1 MGAVRPMTILKL
13 ILGFALAVALL
24 LVFSVAAYRPPA
36 QTVHRPAAQMDYAV
50 RHDAEAGDAAGTARS
65 SYSMAFVELDDDG
78 LLAEPAQVERL
89 LADLGQKLAQA
100 DTTILLYVHGWNH
113 NAALDDDNVLCFG
126 ELARA
131 AALMQAGYRSRNGAP
146 RAVYAI
152 YVGWPGVVYRREAFN
167 KAFTFF
173 GRQAAADRI
182 GERGD
187 LLHLFSRIARLR
199 DQHQSGGAGAKF
211 VIVSHSLGARL
222 TYKALRPVMQ
232 SSVSDGEDRRY
243 ALLADVAVLVN
254 PALSADEHAV
264 LAKLVGRA
272 PVAGEARRAPRFV
285 IATSERDEVLG
296 GIYPWSQRIASFVR
310 GDFAFRDTARL
321 VPVGLFDDFVTHVLV
336 LDPPGAYRNPPGR
349 SGTCPTLR
357 YDELEIVRGKGRV
370 QRAAE
375 LYDFDTVRHYADDG
389 KLLYTSRLHR
399 QPGRAE
405 SDVMIVRV
413 SGEIIP
419 NHNDIFTSPFV
430 DFISRVINAGLFPDQ
445 WAAATR

>member
-1 MGAVRPMTILKL
+1 MTILKL

-296 GIYPWSQRIASFVR
+296 GSI
-310 GDFAFRDTARL
+310 
-321 VPVGLFDDFVTHVLV
+321 
-336 LDPPGAYRNPPGR
+336 PGR
-349 SGTCPTLR
+349 SASPASCAAISPSATRRAWCRWACSTISSPTCWCSTRRAPIATR
-357 YDELEIVRGKGRV
+357 PAAAAPVRRCATTSWRSSAA
-370 QRAAE
+370 RAACSGRPSS
-375 LYDFDTVRHYADDG
+375 T
-389 KLLYTSRLHR
+389 TSTPCVTMPTTASCCTPAACTGNRG
-399 QPGRAE
+399 GR
-405 SDVMIVRV
+405 
-413 SGEIIP
+413 
-419 NHNDIFTSPFV
+419 SP
-430 DFISRVINAGLFPDQ
+430 
-445 WAAATR
+445 T